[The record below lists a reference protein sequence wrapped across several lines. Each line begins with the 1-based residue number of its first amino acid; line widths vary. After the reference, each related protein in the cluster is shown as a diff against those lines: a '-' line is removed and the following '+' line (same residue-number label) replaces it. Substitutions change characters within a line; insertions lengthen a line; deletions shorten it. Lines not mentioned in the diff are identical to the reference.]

1 MFGPEHRSSQQIP
14 VTLVQEPFD
23 DFTLIAPDIPLDI
36 RFRHVGNVN
45 QPATAEIHRSS
56 PQILARQDGTSTL
69 RPEVAQGKARG
80 AISLGLGS
88 RAIFKRAQEQPFF
101 IQAING
107 LAGGSLVPVP
117 GGVLLRDAQGD
128 IVGAV
133 GVTGDTSDNDEACAV
148 AGIEAAGYVADP
160 G

>member
-1 MFGPEHRSSQQIP
+1 MRVITLAEANRIIE
-14 VTLVQEPFD
+14 VTL
-23 DFTLIAPDIPLDI
+23 
-36 RFRHVGNVN
+36 
-45 QPATAEIHRSS
+45 ATAAAMKLKPLTVAVLDAGGHLKA
-56 PQILARQDGTSTL
+56 LARQDGTSTL

-80 AISLGLGS
+80 AISLGIGS

-117 GGVLLRDAQGD
+117 GGVLVRDEAGD

-133 GVTGDTSDNDEACAV
+133 GVTGDTSDNDEACAI
-148 AGIEAAGYVADP
+148 AGIKAAGYSADP

>member
-1 MFGPEHRSSQQIP
+1 MRVITLAEANRIIE
-14 VTLVQEPFD
+14 VTL
-23 DFTLIAPDIPLDI
+23 TTAAAMKLKPLTVAVLDAGG
-36 RFRHVGNVN
+36 HLKALV
-45 QPATAEIHRSS
+45 
-56 PQILARQDGTSTL
+56 RQDGTSTL

-80 AISLGLGS
+80 AISLGIGS
-88 RAIFKRAQEQPFF
+88 RAIFRRAQEQAFF

-117 GGVLLRDAQGD
+117 GGVLVRDEAGD

-133 GVTGDTSDNDEACAV
+133 GVTGDSSDNDEACAI
-148 AGIEAAGYVADP
+148 AGIEAAGYSADP